1 MQVAVAVAGTIIL
14 LLEEQQD
21 QEVEEQEALIQELM
35 GNQEH
40 QIEVEEQELD
50 LTAEDKVVTEVQE

>member
-35 GNQEH
+35 GNQEQ